1 MCVVCVH
8 LLAVVGTWSTLSVAP
23 LFLGLSWISSLG
35 VCNLFFVAIFTA
47 EAVLKLFS
55 FGPTIYFAEAWN
67 KFDCTVVRSTF
78 LREGESRVIGHDLV
92 ALSDPIRAH
101 AQVVVSV
108 VGLFVNAGVGA
119 NVVRVFRIARAFRL
133 IKRAKA
139 LNALF
144 QTLVLSLP
152 SLWNIGSLLFVLF
165 FIFAVLGE
173 SYFSYLSRS
182 AALNLTHDAVFV
194 ICGRQA

>member
-1 MCVVCVH
+1 
-8 LLAVVGTWSTLSVAP
+8 
-23 LFLGLSWISSLG
+23 
-35 VCNLFFVAIFTA
+35 
-47 EAVLKLFS
+47 
-55 FGPTIYFAEAWN
+55 
-67 KFDCTVVRSTF
+67 
-78 LREGESRVIGHDLV
+78 
-92 ALSDPIRAH
+92 
-101 AQVVVSV
+101 VVVSI

-165 FIFAVLGE
+165 FIYAVLGT
-173 SYFSYLSRS
+173 S
-182 AALNLTHDAVFV
+182 
-194 ICGRQA
+194 